1 MTATRHMTMDELLRL
16 PTVTDLRTA
25 ARALGV
31 GEGEAYR
38 QAVTGKVAGCPVQKR
53 GHKYAV
59 TRPDLFR
66 ALGLDPGMTRAP
78 EQIGEAS

>member
-1 MTATRHMTMDELLRL
+1 MTAARHMTMDELLQL
-16 PTVTDLRTA
+16 PTVVDLRTA
-25 ARALGV
+25 ARALRI
-31 GEGEAYR
+31 GEGAAYV
-38 QAVTGKVAGCPVQKR
+38 QAASGKVAGCPVQKR

-78 EQIGEAS
+78 EAEAS